1 MNRQKLKAFTL
12 IFFML
17 LALAATPA
25 FEISASAESGRVTF
39 NDPSAQVG
47 QSLAVYMSIT
57 SGNSANWNVASVDI
71 TLSYDTEYLQYI
83 SSSEGMGNLVVEGGG
98 GTIHV
103 TDHVNSGTTKFG
115 CYLRFNTLKAGST
128 KVKVESC
135 TVLDRSGNRFTMY
148 HGTASVTI
156 NDSHMVA
163 SLERL
168 AIDNCELYPA
178 FSSQV
183 YDYTA
188 YALYSV
194 TEANLDLA
202 LTNRSSS
209 YRISGDTS
217 LEVGENIIQVV
228 VTAQDGTTVTYTV
241 TITRL
246 ADGAAIPAEPIIP
259 TPSGANSTS
268 GSLINEDMLILDENG
283 EAVIIYVRDDM
294 ALPVL
299 NFTDNVMPTGF
310 VRSTYDYNGTT
321 IPCCIYE
328 GTDEVAP
335 VFCLKGMNNYN
346 TGFYYFDEATS
357 RCTAVASIQSGIYS
371 VVDML
376 SSYDCP
382 EGYREGSYM
391 IGGSSYNVFTPK
403 DIDIP
408 NHYIVCAI
416 NRDGLMGLY
425 VYDMAEETLQRYDF
439 MELAVTEAETEVDPN
454 AGNEGDDDN
463 GTIDT
468 TFKSVAGLLRA
479 MGFLDDDDRLSNLF
493 LGMMLTIFALLLM
506 IAILFYVMAQ
516 RALKYKRTLKF
527 NVPPSSVRAEAME
540 REAARQKLAKKEA
553 RKARKLE
560 KLEARRNKRKRKAE
574 KKLAAKL
581 GSSETTQPVEKVE
594 TEPDTSLAAIPGM
607 VAEEEPFEDD
617 VLRYDLGSSEGQLDY
632 DREIAGV
639 LSELGLDND

>member
-1 MNRQKLKAFTL
+1 MNRQKLKAFSLTL
-12 IFFML
+12 LML
-17 LALAATPA
+17 LALAVTPA
-25 FEISASAESGRVTF
+25 FDISASAESGRITF

-135 TVLDRSGNRFTMY
+135 TVLDRSGNRFTTY
-148 HGTASVTI
+148 LGTSSVTI

-163 SLERL
+163 SLATL
-168 AIDNCELYPA
+168 SVAGCELYPA

-188 YALYSV
+188 YAPNSV
-194 TEANLDLA
+194 DEADLSLT

-209 YRISGDTS
+209 YRISGDTK
-217 LEVGENIIQVV
+217 LEVGENVVQVV

-246 ADGAAIPAEPIIP
+246 AAGVDIPLEPIIP
-259 TPSGANSTS
+259 TPSGLNSS
-268 GSLINEDMLILDENG
+268 GGSLINEDMLILDENG

-299 NFTDNVMPTGF
+299 NFTDDVMPTGF
-310 VRSTYDYNGTT
+310 VRSKYEYNGTT

-328 GTDEVAP
+328 NSDEVAP

-357 RCTAVASIQSGIYS
+357 RCTAVASIQSGTYS
-371 VVDML
+371 IVDML
-376 SSYDCP
+376 SSYTCP

-439 MELAVTEAETEVDPN
+439 MELAASEVVEVVDPN
-454 AGNEGDDDN
+454 AGDDGGDDD
-463 GTIDT
+463 GAIDT
-468 TFKSVAGLLRA
+468 TFKSVASLLRA
-479 MGFLDDDDRLSNLF
+479 MGFLDDDERLSNLF
-493 LGMMLTIFALLLM
+493 LGMMLIIFALLLFV
-506 IAILFYVMAQ
+506 AILFYVMAQ
-516 RALKYKRTLKF
+516 RAIKYKRTLKF

-560 KLEARRNKRKRKAE
+560 RLEARRNKRKRKAA

-581 GSSETTQPVEKVE
+581 ESAPVVQPAE
-594 TEPDTSLAAIPGM
+594 EPAERDTSLEAIPGM
-607 VAEEEPFEDD
+607 VAEEEPFDEDM
-617 VLRYDLGSSEGQLDY
+617 LKYDLGSSEGQLDY

-639 LSELGLDND
+639 LSELGLDKD